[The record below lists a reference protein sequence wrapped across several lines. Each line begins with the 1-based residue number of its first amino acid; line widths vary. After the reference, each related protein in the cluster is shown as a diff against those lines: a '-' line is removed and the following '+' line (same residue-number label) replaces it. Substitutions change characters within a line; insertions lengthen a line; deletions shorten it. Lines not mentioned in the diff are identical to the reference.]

1 MTLEPQMGLNFEHV
15 WATIQGIAEQHK
27 QLAEKFAEQ
36 HEETERTI
44 KEIAEQHKEL
54 AEQHKE
60 LAEQH
65 KELAEQHKDTER
77 FMKESKSELNRAI
90 GNLSNR
96 FGELVEHLV
105 SPNLLKKFNALGYA
119 FGKSNSRAKYEDAK
133 TGKVHAEVDVQLE
146 NGGCVLAVEVKA
158 NPTTDD
164 VDEHVQRM
172 EAIRRYVDSLNDKRD
187 YIGAIAGGIMNESVR
202 KYALKKGFY
211 VLEQSGDT
219 MNIAATPEA
228 WKPKKW

>member
-27 QLAEKFAEQ
+27 
-36 HEETERTI
+36 ETERVL
-44 KEIAEQHKEL
+44 KESKAETDRRFQEI

-77 FMKESKSELNRAI
+77 FLKESKRELDRAI
-90 GNLSNR
+90 GRLGNKL
-96 FGELVEHLV
+96 GDLVEHLV

-119 FGKSNSRAKYEDAK
+119 FGKSSPRVKYEDVT
-133 TGKVHAEVDVQLE
+133 TGKVLAEVDVQLE
-146 NGGCVLAVEVKA
+146 NGGCVLAIEIKTDPSIEDVK
-158 NPTTDD
+158 D
-164 VDEHVQRM
+164 HVTRM
-172 EAIRRYVDSLNDKRD
+172 EALRAYADIHDDGRD
-187 YIGAIAGGIMNESVR
+187 YIGAIAGGIMDESV
-202 KYALKKGFY
+202 KNYALKQGFY

-219 MNIAATPEA
+219 MNIAETPEA